1 MIEIVLLNYL
11 GTRLGIPVYMEIPA
25 DRDEKFVVLK
35 RAGSAKEN
43 GLLSATFALNSYA
56 SSLYE
61 AAQLNEEVKNAME
74 ETVDLNDV
82 SACSLSTDYIFT
94 DTDAKHYCYQA
105 VFTMTHY

>member
-1 MIEIVLLNYL
+1 MIEMVLLEYL
-11 GTRLGIPVYMEIPA
+11 PDRLGVPVYMEIPA

-43 GLLSATFALNSYA
+43 GLPSTVLALNSYA
-56 SSLYE
+56 QSLYE
-61 AAQLNEEVKNAME
+61 AAQLNEQVKAAME
-74 ETVDLNDV
+74 ESVDLNEV

-94 DTDAKHYCYQA
+94 DTKSKQYCYQA